1 MMKTHTICFL
11 MVAVIGVGIL
21 AAQSPAM
28 GTVVRLDPALDGIV
42 SANARVDMLKTDY
55 FGITEGPVWVPEGQS
70 GYLLFA
76 DLGAN
81 AIYKWTPDN
90 KLSVFLEKA
99 GYTGD
104 PAAISRIGF
113 GANNGRLYILNLG
126 PNGITLDP
134 QGRVVFTAQGD
145 RAIVRLEKDGTRTVL
160 ADKYEG
166 KRLNRPNDM
175 VIKSDGAAYFTD
187 PRANNNPTMEL
198 ATSAV
203 FLLKDGK
210 LQMLLSDF
218 TVPNGIAF
226 SPDEKYLYVN
236 DSARRLIVRYD
247 VRADDTVA
255 NGRTFIDMNDNK
267 APGNPDGMKVDGKGN
282 VYCTGPGGI
291 WIISPE
297 GKHLG
302 TILVPD
308 NGTNMAFGDPDYKT
322 LYITDRKNLAKIR
335 LNTPGVRPGG
345 RR

>member
-1 MMKTHTICFL
+1 MLKTYTIGFL
-11 MVAVIGVGIL
+11 MVTVIGLGLV
-21 AAQSPAM
+21 AAQSPAV
-28 GTVVRLDPALDGIV
+28 GTVVKLDPALDQIV
-42 SANARVDMLKTDY
+42 SANAKVDMLKTDY
-55 FGITEGPVWVPEGQS
+55 FGISEGPVWVPEGQS

-90 KLSVFLEKA
+90 QLSVFLEKA

-113 GANNGRLYILNLG
+113 GANNGRLFILNLG
-126 PNGITLDP
+126 PNGVTLDP
-134 QGRVVFTAQGD
+134 QGRIVFTAQGD

-166 KRLNRPNDM
+166 KRLNRPNDL

-187 PRANNNPTMEL
+187 PRAANNPTMEQ
-198 ATSAV
+198 ATSGV

-210 LQMLLSDF
+210 LQMLLSDL
-218 TVPNGIAF
+218 TTPNGLAF

-247 VRADDTVA
+247 VQADDTVV
-255 NGRTFIDMNDNK
+255 NGRTFVDMNDDK
-267 APGNPDGMKVDGKGN
+267 AAGNPDGMKVDQKGN

-297 GKHLG
+297 GKRLG
-302 TILVPD
+302 TILLPL

-322 LYITDRKNLAKIR
+322 LYMTDRRNLAKIR